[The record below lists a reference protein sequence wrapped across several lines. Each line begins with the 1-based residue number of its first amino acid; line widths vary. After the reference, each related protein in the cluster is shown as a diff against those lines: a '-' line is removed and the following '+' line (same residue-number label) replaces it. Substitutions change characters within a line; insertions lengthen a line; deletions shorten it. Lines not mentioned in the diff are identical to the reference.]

1 MRYIDSGT
9 RDASQALGTWLAG
22 VFGSEVR
29 EVRWQTGFF
38 SSDSLGIIQQPLTQ
52 LTEDSRSV
60 RALVGSN
67 DRSTIRSD
75 VEGLVAVLGI
85 PRQDALL
92 GVVSFGAGYFHPKT
106 FHVRR
111 DDGSQASYVGSANL
125 TGAGVASLH
134 VEAGVIIDSREGDP
148 VEILDA
154 VASGVD
160 AWFDSDRAGLHR
172 VASHEDIQRLVA
184 EGVLTD
190 VPPPRPPLTTP
201 RTPPSE
207 QSRRPNLRPLIS
219 LPRLYLPGQEVVEA
233 IVEASEI
240 RRIAVPATPRSDFP
254 QYLLFAPGENTPTS
268 GASALS
274 GSALPTNVSGLIIRL
289 NRDSAR
295 HFEGRPGT
303 ANISVPVATLATFR
317 FGLFPGQYPRPRAEF
332 PLEIR
337 YVEQAGVI
345 TVPRTATNIMAY
357 GFIPGETGHGDVRM
371 LVPADVRTL
380 ATRIAEANKRLPREG
395 DMALLEWPNA
405 ENGYTIRLSFLEPE
419 TELFRR
425 ALALFNEAQDA
436 GTTVGEGACWLPRD
450 FSPAW

>member
-1 MRYIDSGT
+1 MRYIDSGA
-9 RDASQALGTWLAG
+9 RDASQAFGTWLAG

-38 SSDSLGIIQQPLTQ
+38 SSDSLGIIQQSLTQ
-52 LTEDSRSV
+52 LTEDRRPV
-60 RALVGSN
+60 RALIGSN
-67 DRSTIRSD
+67 DRSTMRSD
-75 VEGLVAVLGI
+75 VEGLVATLGI

-92 GVVSFGAGYFHPKT
+92 GVVSFGGGYFHPKT

-125 TGAGVASLH
+125 TGAGVAYLD

-160 AWFDSDRAGLHR
+160 AWFDSDRAGLHH
-172 VASHEDIQRLVA
+172 VTSKEDIQRLVS
-184 EGVLTD
+184 EGILTD
-190 VPPPRPPLTTP
+190 VPPPRPPPTT
-201 RTPPSE
+201 RTSPGE
-207 QSRRPNLRPLIS
+207 QGRRPTLRPLIP

-233 IVEASEI
+233 IVEASEL

-274 GSALPTNVSGLIIRL
+274 GSALPMNVSGLIIRL

-317 FGLFPGQYPRPRAEF
+317 FGLYPGQYPRPRAEF
-332 PLEIR
+332 PLEMR

-345 TVPRTATNIMAY
+345 TVPSSATNIMAY

-371 LVPADVRTL
+371 LVPADVKTL
-380 ATRIAEANKRLPREG
+380 AARITDANRRLPREG
-395 DMALLEWPNA
+395 DVALLEWPNA
-405 ENGYTIRLSFLEPE
+405 ESGYAI
-419 TELFRR
+419 
-425 ALALFNEAQDA
+425 
-436 GTTVGEGACWLPRD
+436 
-450 FSPAW
+450 

>member
-9 RDASQALGTWLAG
+9 RDASQAFGTWLAE
-22 VFGSEVR
+22 VFGSEVH

-38 SSDSLGIIQQPLTQ
+38 SSDSLGIIQEPLAQ
-52 LTEDSRSV
+52 LAAGSRPI

-67 DRSTIRSD
+67 DRSTMRSD
-75 VEGLVAVLGI
+75 VERLVATIGI

-160 AWFDSDRAGLHR
+160 AWFDSDRAGLHH
-172 VASHEDIQRLVA
+172 VKSKEDIQRLVN
-184 EGVLTD
+184 EGILTD
-190 VPPPRPPLTTP
+190 VPPPRPPLTT

-207 QSRRPNLRPLIS
+207 QARRPALRPLIP

-233 IVEASEI
+233 IIEASEL

-274 GSALPTNVSGLIIRL
+274 GSALPMNVSGLIIRL

-303 ANISVPVATLATFR
+303 ANISIPVATLATFR
-317 FGLFPGQYPRPRAEF
+317 FGLYPGQYPRPRAEF
-332 PLEIR
+332 PLEMR
-337 YVEQAGVI
+337 YVKTTDFIVLAPAG
-345 TVPRTATNIMAY
+345 TNIMAY

-371 LVPADVRTL
+371 LVPAEVKAL
-380 ATRIAEANKRLPREG
+380 AAMITDSNKPLPHEG
-395 DMALLEWPNA
+395 DVAFLEWPTA
-405 ENGYTIRLSFLEPE
+405 QSQYAIRLSFLERE

-425 ALALFNEAQDA
+425 ALGLFHEAQDA